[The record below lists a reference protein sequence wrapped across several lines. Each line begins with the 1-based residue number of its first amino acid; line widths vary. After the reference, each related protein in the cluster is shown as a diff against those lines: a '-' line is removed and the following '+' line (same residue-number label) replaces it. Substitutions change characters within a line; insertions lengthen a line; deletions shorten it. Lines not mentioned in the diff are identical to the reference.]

1 MVPVIRLE
9 EDVRDGMRLGRHVE
23 HDPRSRSYAVQAAS
37 LGTLTSVRHRRL
49 VPIYDQGN
57 IGSCTGQACAGALS
71 TAPFRHR
78 YREASAVR
86 FYSQATKLDDDPA
99 TYPPTDTGS
108 TGLAVA
114 KAALARKLCSS
125 YQHAFSLE
133 AALTALQTGSV
144 MLGMAWKTGCDT
156 PDSSGLIRWTG
167 NVRGGH
173 EPLLDEIDVERKL
186 VWLSNSW
193 GTGYGLKGRAALSWD
208 DLGAALAD
216 QGDVTM
222 LTP

>member
-1 MVPVIRLE
+1 
-9 EDVRDGMRLGRHVE
+9 MRLGRHVE

-57 IGSCTGQACAGALS
+57 LGSCTGQACAGALS
-71 TAPFRHR
+71 TAPFGHR

-114 KAALARKLCSS
+114 KVALARKLCSS

-144 MLGMAWKTGCDT
+144 MLGLAWKTGCDT

-167 NVRGGH
+167 SVRGGH
-173 EPLLDEIDVERKL
+173 EIELDENDVEGRR
-186 VWLSNSW
+186 VGFPNSW
-193 GTGYGLKGRAALSWD
+193 GKGWGVNGRAYMSWD
-208 DLGAALAD
+208 DLAAALAD
-216 QGDVTM
+216 SGDITV
-222 LTP
+222 LVPS